1 MHFFNISVFWKKSVT
16 VALLTYSFSQI
27 ILIKNEHTKIIFI
40 AIEEVMIDFN
50 TNNWSNVTI
59 LILKISMEY
68 VPNIHV
74 TKLKAKI
81 LMKFKLRS
89 KLNYHNN

>member
-1 MHFFNISVFWKKSVT
+1 MT
-16 VALLTYSFSQI
+16 
-27 ILIKNEHTKIIFI
+27 
-40 AIEEVMIDFN
+40 IEELMINFN

-68 VPNIHV
+68 YQKYGD
-74 TKLKAKI
+74 TKINAKN

-89 KLNYHNN
+89 KLNYHNNLDQIYI

>member
-1 MHFFNISVFWKKSVT
+1 MT
-16 VALLTYSFSQI
+16 
-27 ILIKNEHTKIIFI
+27 
-40 AIEEVMIDFN
+40 IEELMINFN

-74 TKLKAKI
+74 TKMKAKI
-81 LMKFKLRS
+81 LMKFRLRS
-89 KLNYHNN
+89 KLNYPNNF

>member
-1 MHFFNISVFWKKSVT
+1 MT
-16 VALLTYSFSQI
+16 
-27 ILIKNEHTKIIFI
+27 
-40 AIEEVMIDFN
+40 IEELMIKFN

-89 KLNYHNN
+89 NLNYHNN

>member
-1 MHFFNISVFWKKSVT
+1 MT

>member
-1 MHFFNISVFWKKSVT
+1 
-16 VALLTYSFSQI
+16 
-27 ILIKNEHTKIIFI
+27 
-40 AIEEVMIDFN
+40 MIDFN